1 MLNTIE
7 MRWFYPS
14 KIPIEIERWFNQ
26 DSLGGQIKSPEDR
39 EDWYLY
45 LPNSDYLGIKLRQG
59 KLEIKWRQ
67 AELKVL
73 RFGDLVEG
81 KAGKWAKWTCE
92 DPISKCFIPAEVVG
106 KESWLSVKKK
116 RSQRVYQDCTVE
128 LTQLQING
136 KDWWSL
142 AFEATGEDDKSM
154 DNLQAVASQV
164 FQTYRGAG
172 LRSQDSYAYPQWLC
186 SAIIHK

>member
-1 MLNTIE
+1 MLITVE
-7 MRWFYPS
+7 LRWFYRGT
-14 KIPIEIERWFNQ
+14 IPTEIERWFNQ
-26 DSLGGQIKSPEDR
+26 ESLGGQLESPEDR

-45 LPNSDYLGIKLRQG
+45 LPNCDYLGIKLRQG

-73 RFGDLVEG
+73 HFGDLVEG
-81 KAGKWAKWTCE
+81 KVEKWAKWTCE
-92 DPISKCFIPAEVVG
+92 DPTSKCFIPAEVAG

-116 RSQRVYQDCTVE
+116 RSQRVYQDCAVE
-128 LTQLQING
+128 LTQLDING

-142 AFEATGEDDKSM
+142 AFEATGEDDKLM
-154 DNLQAVASQV
+154 DNLETVASQV
-164 FQTYRGAG
+164 FQSYRGSG

>member
-1 MLNTIE
+1 MLITME
-7 MRWFYPS
+7 LRWFYRGT
-14 KIPIEIERWFNQ
+14 IPTEIERWFNQ
-26 DSLGGQIKSPEDR
+26 DSLGGQMESPENR

-45 LPNSDYLGIKLRQG
+45 LPNCDCLGIKLRQG

-67 AELKVL
+67 AELKAL

-81 KAGKWAKWTCE
+81 KAEKWAKWICE
-92 DPISKCFIPAEVVG
+92 DPTSKCFIPAEVAG

-116 RSQRVYQDCTVE
+116 RSQRVYQDCAVE
-128 LTQLQING
+128 LTQLDING
-136 KDWWSL
+136 KDSWSL
-142 AFEATGEDDKSM
+142 AFEATGEDDKLM

-164 FQTYRGAG
+164 FQSYRGSE

-186 SAIIHK
+186 SGIIHK